1 MFRPQMQKVEPEMGD
16 VGLINLQKPW
26 EIGLLTE
33 AATMG
38 CNHPVANLSMP
49 SEIKII
55 KCLMVLI
62 TSNPPVTNYLKTGLD
77 MIGWS

>member
-1 MFRPQMQKVEPEMGD
+1 MFRPQMQKMEPEMGD

-26 EIGLLTE
+26 EIGLLT

-49 SEIKII
+49 SEIK
-55 KCLMVLI
+55 CLMVLI
-62 TSNPPVTNYLKTGLD
+62 TSNPPVTNYLKNGLD